1 VLRRAERNPRQKSDV
16 QSLRGANQALLINGA
31 QTVVGQYH
39 PSEAGPSPNISSGW
53 GRVNLAASVI
63 IPELSPDGAFG
74 EGGPLKQGEESG
86 GVIKVPKGAGVAPA
100 GLGPT
105 LKFTL
110 VWTDPPG
117 AELQNDLDLIITAA
131 NGEERHG
138 NMGTGTGFDRQNNV
152 EQIVWENLPPG
163 DLKFKIVAFHITRF
177 PQPYAFAWRIS

>member
-1 VLRRAERNPRQKSDV
+1 MRPEGRSSGHERSRGFVGRDRDAGDGRRARAARRG
-16 QSLRGANQALLINGA
+16 LR
-31 QTVVGQYH
+31 V
-39 PSEAGPSPNISSGW
+39 ENISSGW

-63 IPELSPDGAFG
+63 IPELTPNGAFG
-74 EGGPLKQGEESG
+74 EGGPLNQGERST
-86 GVIKVPKGAGVAPA
+86 GVIKVPQTVVAPG

-117 AELQNDLDLIITAA
+117 AQLQNDLDLIITAA
-131 NGEERHG
+131 NGDERHG

-163 DLKFKIVAFHITRF
+163 DLKFTIVAFHITRF
-177 PQPYAFAWRIS
+177 PQAYAFAWRIS